1 MSSTV
6 LGFLARL
13 AVLLQAPI
21 VDSTL
26 VAIRVMAV
34 KFITLPSWIL
44 CVAYSVWFICF
55 ASTMMKVS
63 ASEGWSLL
71 NFSLTYTAFFVVYSW
86 VFVLYLIAT
95 TANDQRPLILLV
107 MIASAMMPVMFFA
120 AQGISH
126 LTSEAPMRLLPILEI
141 SISRIAH
148 LVSGGLLTLW
158 VLGNVFVQWL
168 IARNVSKSA
177 ANGRKEFPECF
188 WVFLLLLYYPIGVFF
203 IRGRVLRVLS
213 LP

>member
-13 AVLLQAPI
+13 AALLQVPL

-34 KFITLPSWIL
+34 KFIALPSWVL
-44 CVAYSVWFICF
+44 CAAYSVWFICF
-55 ASTMMKVS
+55 ASTIMKVS
-63 ASEGWSLL
+63 TPEGWSFL
-71 NFSLTYTAFFVVYSW
+71 NFSLLYTIFLAVYSW
-86 VFVLYLIAT
+86 VFVLYLIGT
-95 TANDQRPLILLV
+95 TANGQRPLILLV
-107 MIASAMMPVMFFA
+107 MIASAIVPVMFFA
-120 AQGISH
+120 AQGIIH
-126 LTSEAPMRLLPILEI
+126 LTSEAPMGLLPNLEN
-141 SISRIAH
+141 SISGIAH

-177 ANGRKEFPECF
+177 ANGRKEFSECF